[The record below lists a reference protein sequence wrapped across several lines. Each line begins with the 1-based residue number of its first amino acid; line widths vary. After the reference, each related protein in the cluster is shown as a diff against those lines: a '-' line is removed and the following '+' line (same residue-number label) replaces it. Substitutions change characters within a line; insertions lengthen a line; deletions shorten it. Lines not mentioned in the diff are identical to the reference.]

1 MSLLKKYSYWIDS
14 GKYTSIQK
22 FSTLAMGVVSFML
35 LTRILGVAGFGA
47 WGLFLAIASV
57 AETARMALVKNA
69 FIRFIHQTDESE
81 HSNIQ
86 SAAFIL
92 TMGVSLILCVFFF
105 FLSDMVAYYL
115 NAPDLAAMLKWY
127 SLTIFVS
134 GVFTHFEILMSANMN
149 FKGICWTYL
158 LRQGIL
164 LGMILLCF
172 VLNRPVSPVIL
183 AVFYFVSILF
193 SLFAALYF
201 SYRHIQMNYRSTY
214 RNWIWELW
222 KYGRFVFGNNLSS
235 LLFRST
241 DTFMASRFFGIGVS
255 AYYNASLRISNL
267 VDMPSQVM
275 GDILFPKAAKLNGA
289 DSKEVKNIYEKAVGA
304 SLVFSIPALFLL
316 LLVPETILRVLAGK
330 EFVVAASVLRITA
343 FFGFILPFLKQFGT
357 IMDATGSAAVNFRVM
372 LFAFFINIGFNLAGI
387 YLFGMLGPALGTAST
402 YLLIFIIT
410 QAILSRRFDISVV
423 NVFKYT
429 FGFYKMLLFNRSLII
444 HRS

>member
-35 LTRILGVAGFGA
+35 LTRILGVAGFGS

-69 FIRFIHQTDESE
+69 FIRFIHQTDQSE
-81 HSNIQ
+81 HSHIQ

-92 TMGVSLILCVFFF
+92 TMGVSLLLCVLFFF
-105 FLSDMVAYYL
+105 ISDTVAYYL

-127 SLTIFVS
+127 ALTIFVS
-134 GVFTHFEILMSANMN
+134 GVFTHLEIMMSANMN
-149 FKGICWTYL
+149 FKGICWTYVV
-158 LRQGIL
+158 RQGIL
-164 LGMILLCF
+164 LMMILLCF
-172 VLNRPVSPVIL
+172 ILNRPVSPVVL
-183 AVFYFVSILF
+183 AVFYFVSILI
-193 SLFAALYF
+193 SLFPALYF
-201 SYRHIQMNYRSTY
+201 SYRYIQMNYRGTY
-214 RNWIWELW
+214 RNWVLSLW

-241 DTFMASRFFGIGVS
+241 DTFMASRFFGIGIS

-275 GDILFPKAAKLNGA
+275 GDILFPKAARLNRT
-289 DSKEVKNIYEKAVGA
+289 DSNEVKNMYEKAVGA
-304 SLVFSIPALFLL
+304 SLVFSIPALLFLL
-316 LLVPETILRVLAGK
+316 LIPETILRVLAGK
-330 EFVVAASVLRITA
+330 EFVVAATVLRITA

-357 IMDATGSAAVNFRVM
+357 IMDATGSPATNFRVM
-372 LFAFFINIGFNLAGI
+372 FFAFFINIGFNLAGI
-387 YLFGMLGPALGTAST
+387 YLFGMIGPALGTAFT
-402 YLLIFIIT
+402 YLLIFVIT
-410 QAILSRRFDISVV
+410 QIVLSKRFNISVV
-423 NVFKYT
+423 NVFRYT
-429 FGFYKMLLFNRSLII
+429 FGFYKILLFNRIPTM